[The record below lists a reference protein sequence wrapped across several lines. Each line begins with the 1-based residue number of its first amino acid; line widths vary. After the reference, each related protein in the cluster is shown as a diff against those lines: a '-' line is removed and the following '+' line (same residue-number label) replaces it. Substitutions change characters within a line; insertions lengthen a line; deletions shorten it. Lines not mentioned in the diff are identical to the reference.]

1 MIDWGYFRSFFS
13 TGIPSMVL
21 YPSILVTVVFLI
33 VGLIWERVNNKR
45 TYSLWVLLTE
55 YTFVVVCS
63 TVICREKMYFTF
75 ERLELTPFWTYYSVI
90 HHTFG
95 VSVWDII
102 LNVVLFIPFGLLLKL
117 LMPLLSLPKLM
128 LIGFCCS
135 VFIETNQYIFE
146 KGVAQID
153 DLMHNVIG
161 AMIGW
166 LVAYGI
172 TSLSSRIKT

>member
-1 MIDWGYFRSFFS
+1 MIDWGYFNSFFS
-13 TGIPSMVL
+13 TGIPSIIF
-21 YPSILVTVVFLI
+21 YPSLLVTVVLLI
-33 VGLIWERVNNKR
+33 VGFIFVRVKNKR
-45 TYSLWVLLTE
+45 NYGLWVLLTE

-75 ERLELTPFWTYYSVI
+75 ERLELTPFWTYYSVM

-102 LNVVLFIPFGLLLKL
+102 LNVVLFIPLGLLLKL
-117 LMPLLSLPKLM
+117 LRPSLSLFKM
-128 LIGFCCS
+128 IIIAFFCS

-146 KGVAQID
+146 KGVAQLD
-153 DLMHNVIG
+153 DVMHNVIG

-166 LVAYGI
+166 MVAYGI
-172 TSLSSRIKT
+172 TSLSCKY